1 MAVQRL
7 AGDYGAEITAASM
20 SALLELAVAMASYR
34 DALVLVGGWVPF
46 LLVRDLGRGDFSHVG
61 SIDVD
66 LAVDPDRMDPEGYA
80 SIVETIS
87 RRGYGPRRAS
97 DGQVVPF
104 SFTKAVAPQ
113 HGGPGLDAQVDFLTS
128 AAREQGT
135 HRHRRVQPSLPAR
148 VAEGCQLAFDH
159 NAVRR
164 LEGVLPGDG
173 EASATIRA
181 LDIAGCLG
189 MKGIALGARYQEKDA
204 YDIHSVIA
212 HCLSG
217 PEDAAREV
225 APHMDQPAMTK
236 GIGVIEE
243 RFRSIRAE
251 GPSWVATF
259 LHPTDRVEWER
270 AAAAAYVDV
279 KAFVDAIRG
288 IQ

>member
-1 MAVQRL
+1 MDIQRL
-7 AGDYGAEITAASM
+7 AGAYGDEITAASM
-20 SALLELAVAMASYR
+20 SALLELATALASYQ

-46 LLVRDLGRGDFSHVG
+46 LLVRDLGRGGFHHVG

-66 LAVDPDRMDPEGYA
+66 IAVDPDRMDPAGYA
-80 SIVETIS
+80 SIVETIT
-87 RRGYGPRRAS
+87 RRGYGPRRTS
-97 DGQVVPF
+97 GGLVVPF
-104 SFTKAVAPQ
+104 SFTKTVAPSKE
-113 HGGPGLDAQVDFLTS
+113 GPTIDVQVDFLTS
-128 AAREQGT
+128 AAPGQGA

-148 VAEGCQLAFDH
+148 VAEGCGLAFDH

-181 LDIAGCLG
+181 LDVAGCLG

-204 YDIHSVIA
+204 YDIHTVIA

-217 PEDAAREV
+217 PEDVAGEV
-225 APHMDQPAMTK
+225 RPFMDEPAMAK
-236 GIGVIEE
+236 GIAAIEE

-259 LHPTDRVEWER
+259 LHPTDSVEWER
-270 AAAAAYVDV
+270 TAAAAYVDV
-279 KAFVDAIRG
+279 KTFIDAIRG